1 MCNGLGLLLGV
12 KKKYNSLQKVE
23 PNGTKPF
30 SCLIKMQSVAGHKV
44 GKWLELLP
52 YSREIIYM
60 FSLYVREFSLFPL
73 SEVYSR
79 NLKKVQS

>member
-1 MCNGLGLLLGV
+1 
-12 KKKYNSLQKVE
+12 
-23 PNGTKPF
+23 
-30 SCLIKMQSVAGHKV
+30 MQSVAGHKV